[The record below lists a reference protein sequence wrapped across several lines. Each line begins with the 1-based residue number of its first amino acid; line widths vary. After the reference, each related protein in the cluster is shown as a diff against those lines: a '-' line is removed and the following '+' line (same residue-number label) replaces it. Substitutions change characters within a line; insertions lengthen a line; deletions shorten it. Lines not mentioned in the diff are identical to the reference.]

1 MTTGRHIRGRQ
12 KNSAAGELTEREEL
26 VLRYIIQH
34 YILTANPVGS
44 RYLSKRL
51 EEESISAATIRN
63 TMADLEEKGFISH
76 PHTSAGRVPTD
87 RGYRFYVDTLVRSGR
102 LSDAERTTIRK
113 NIDPTAS
120 TPVLMK
126 EASRLIGL
134 ISHQLGIVRAPELLN
149 GILERIELV
158 CLSGTRLLVVLS
170 LRAGLIRTVTLE
182 VNDHEISRDRIDGVV
197 RVLNE
202 RLAGLTLREIRTSCY
217 ERLRDVALGDAG
229 GLMQVLL
236 DSADRIFTEAADI
249 ERLQISPTR
258 NILRHPEFAN
268 PEQVRGI
275 VELIENEEMVV
286 HLLDSHLGDDQS
298 VEITIGEEHR
308 NERLLGYSLITTRY
322 QIGTTTGTI
331 GLIGPKRMDYSRM
344 ITVVEYIAK
353 TISNNFQDR

>member
-1 MTTGRHIRGRQ
+1 MATGQHITGRQ
-12 KNSAAGELTEREEL
+12 KNIIADELSEREEL
-26 VLRYIIQH
+26 ILRYIVQN

-87 RGYRFYVDTLVRSGR
+87 LGYRFYVDTIVRSGR
-102 LSDAERTTIRK
+102 LSAAEQVAIKR
-113 NIDPTAS
+113 NIDPTAP

-149 GILERIELV
+149 SILERIELV
-158 CLSGTRLLVVLS
+158 TLSSTRLLVVLS

-182 VNDHEISRDRIDGVV
+182 VTNHELSRDRLESVV

-202 RLAGLTLREIRTSCY
+202 RLAGLTLREVRNSCY
-217 ERLRDVALGDAG
+217 ERLRDVAIVEGG

-236 DSADRIFTEAADI
+236 DSADRIFSEASDI
-249 ERLQISPTR
+249 ERVQISPTQ
-258 NILRHPEFAN
+258 NIFRHPEFAN
-268 PEQVRGI
+268 PAQVRGI

-286 HLLDSHLGDDQS
+286 HLLDSHVGDDET
-298 VEITIGEEHR
+298 VDITIGEEHR
-308 NERLLGYSLITTRY
+308 DQRMLGYSLITTRY
-322 QIGTTTGTI
+322 RVGSTTGTI

-353 TISNNFQDR
+353 AISNNFQDR

>member
-1 MTTGRHIRGRQ
+1 MTSGQYIRR
-12 KNSAAGELTEREEL
+12 KERENSGSELTQREEL
-26 VLRYIIQH
+26 VLRYIVQN

-63 TMADLEEKGFISH
+63 TMADLEEKGYISH

-87 RGYRFYVDTLVRSGR
+87 LGYRFYVDTLVGNGR
-102 LSDAERTTIRK
+102 LSEAERNTIRK
-113 NIDPTAS
+113 NIDPTAP

-126 EASRLIGL
+126 DASRLIGL
-134 ISHQLGIVRAPELLN
+134 ISQQLGLMRAPELLN
-149 GILERIELV
+149 SVLERLEMV
-158 CLSGTRLLVVLS
+158 PLSSTRLLVVLS

-182 VNDHEISRDRIDGVV
+182 VHDQELSRRSLDGVI
-197 RVLNE
+197 RMLNE
-202 RLAGLTLREIRTSCY
+202 RLAGLTLREIRTSCH
-217 ERLRDVALGDAG
+217 ERLRDVATGREG
-229 GLMQVLL
+229 RLMQFLL
-236 DSADRIFTEAADI
+236 GSADRIFTGGGDF
-249 ERLQISPTR
+249 ERVQVSPTT
-258 NILRHPEFAN
+258 NILQHPEFSN

-286 HLLDSHLGDDQS
+286 HLLDSHPGDGVS

-308 NERLLGYSLITTRY
+308 NERMLGYSLITTRY
-322 QIGTTTGTI
+322 RVGGTTGTI

-353 TISNNFQDR
+353 TISDNFQDR